1 MNREERTAFLGV
13 LIPVVYG
20 SWGFIEKGTFIFPF
34 PLNELIFFTITF
46 QFLIWHL
53 KSEKIKYGLFFCT
66 ALFGLVS
73 SDFFWTIFFD
83 GKSYEQLML
92 SPLTDIFKLIHLVG
106 IGICLT
112 LEIKNDSRYKLLLFI
127 CIPALFLVGIFFSNQ
142 ILILI
147 SVISTL
153 VFSNFKRPIAPSTLL
168 LCLFSI
174 LEVGKLL
181 MFQLI

>member
-1 MNREERTAFLGV
+1 MNREEKTVFLGI
-13 LIPVVYG
+13 LIPIVYG
-20 SWGFIEKGTFIFPF
+20 SWVFLDKGTFIFPF
-34 PLNELIFFTITF
+34 PLNELIFFTITL
-46 QFLIWHL
+46 QFLLWNL
-53 KSEKIKYGLFFCT
+53 KSDKIKYGLFLLT

-92 SPLTDIFKLIHLVG
+92 SPLTDLFKLIQLVG
-106 IGICLT
+106 LGVCLT

-168 LCLFSI
+168 LSLFTI

>member
-20 SWGFIEKGTFIFPF
+20 SWVFLDKGTFIFPF
-34 PLNELIFFTITF
+34 PLNELIFFTITL
-46 QFLIWHL
+46 QFLLWNL
-53 KSEKIKYGLFFCT
+53 KSDKIKYGLFFCT

-112 LEIKNDSRYKLLLFI
+112 LEINAYSRYKIFLFFCIPLLF
-127 CIPALFLVGIFFSNQ
+127 LTGILYSSQ
-142 ILILI
+142 AIIILSII
-147 SVISTL
+147 ITT